1 MVHGWRKE
9 PFRLCVIALN
19 GPAGCPNQERLYSCS
34 RQGGNFL
41 GIKVVRLSGV
51 DGLDVPNWMNDKKHG
66 SKQLLIGD
74 HYQHPSYL
82 AMNAVGEY

>member
-9 PFRLCVIALN
+9 SFRLCVIALN

-41 GIKVVRLSGV
+41 GIKAVRL
-51 DGLDVPNWMNDKKHG
+51 NDKKHS